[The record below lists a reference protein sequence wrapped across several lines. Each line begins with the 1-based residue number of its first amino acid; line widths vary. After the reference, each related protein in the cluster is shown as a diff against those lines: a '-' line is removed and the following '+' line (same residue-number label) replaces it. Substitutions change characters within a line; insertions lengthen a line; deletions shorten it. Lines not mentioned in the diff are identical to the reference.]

1 MIPVITIDGPAGV
14 GKGTIASLLAEQLGW
29 HILDSGAIYRIAALS
44 ALKQDIDL
52 SDENALVTMIAE
64 LQLAF
69 HDQKAWLNGED
80 VSTHIRNESCADAT
94 SKIAAL
100 PAVRDALLQLQRN
113 FQQEP
118 GLIADGRDMG
128 TVVFPTASNKFYL
141 TARAEIRAE
150 RRLKQLRGQGQDA
163 KLHELVQEINARDER
178 DTKRAVAPLKP
189 ADDAV
194 IIDTSDIDQ
203 QMVFEKVLCCLP
215 K

>member
-14 GKGTIASLLAEQLGW
+14 GKGTIASLLAEKLGW
-29 HILDSGAIYRIAALS
+29 HILDSGAIYRIAALA

-52 SDENALVTMIAE
+52 SDENALVAMIAE

-80 VSTHIRNESCADAT
+80 VSTQIRNESCADAT

-178 DTKRAVAPLKP
+178 DTKRAVAPLRP